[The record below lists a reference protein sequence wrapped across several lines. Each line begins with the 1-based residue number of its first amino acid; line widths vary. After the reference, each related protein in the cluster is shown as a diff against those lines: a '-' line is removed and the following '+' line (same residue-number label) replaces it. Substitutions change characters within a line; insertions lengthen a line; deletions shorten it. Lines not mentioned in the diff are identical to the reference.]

1 MDEQQL
7 LHYQQQLKYEQ
18 EMQEQQMLEQ
28 QMEGDYG
35 EEAYQDD
42 DMN

>member
-18 EMQEQQMLEQ
+18 QMQEQQMQEQ

-35 EEAYQDD
+35 QEAYQDD

>member
-1 MDEQQL
+1 MDEKQL

-35 EEAYQDD
+35 EEAY
-42 DMN
+42 

>member
-1 MDEQQL
+1 
-7 LHYQQQLKYEQ
+7 
-18 EMQEQQMLEQ
+18 MQEQQMQE

>member
-1 MDEQQL
+1 

-35 EEAYQDD
+35 EEAY
-42 DMN
+42 